1 MFDEMTAVGLYLH
14 MDPFPNW
21 QISLL
26 MLREQAG
33 ALWVNSSLQIYH
45 HRNDFIETAFKKNI
59 YI

>member
-33 ALWVNSSLQIYH
+33 AL
-45 HRNDFIETAFKKNI
+45 
-59 YI
+59 